1 MNNDSY
7 GCEAPVT
14 IPVNPELVEAMGIR
28 YPIESDPIQ
37 MSPETTMCIELA
49 CDGTRFL
56 IYRLNKFKGVVVHRA
71 MLTNRCG
78 IGKVATAFGTFA
90 LQVRRMHMEHS
101 PIRKK

>member
-1 MNNDSY
+1 MNDESY

-14 IPVNPELVEAMGIR
+14 IPVNPELVEAMGVR
-28 YPIESDPIQ
+28 YPIESDPI
-37 MSPETTMCIELA
+37 ETMPGSTMCIELT

-56 IYRLNKFKGVVVHRA
+56 IYKLIKAKGVVVHRE

-90 LQVRRMHMEHS
+90 LQVRRMHLGYT